1 MSGLEGVNLIAV
13 DAQKCPW
20 YCGKSL
26 IDILDTVVIPEPEEA
41 LQNTNDVVMM
51 VTDAYHGDYVGD
63 CVAAKILRGFVDLN
77 AAKPMVFLPSKLP
90 VTIRCRNRADFCHRS
105 DVGEQREDAGCD
117 AGQQRG
123 VGREQRG
130 PDDHLVRQVGG
141 NEW

>member
-1 MSGLEGVNLIAV
+1 MEGVNLMTV

-20 YCGKSL
+20 YRGKSL
-26 IDILDTVVIPEPEEA
+26 IDILDTVAIPEPEEA

-105 DVGEQREDAGCD
+105 DVGNNAKTRLRRWATTWCW
-117 AGQQRG
+117 A
-123 VGREQRG
+123 
-130 PDDHLVRQVGG
+130 
-141 NEW
+141 